1 MAEKEGFEGR
11 SYSNARLVSP
21 KSFPTVFPI
30 KL

>member
-11 SYSNARLVSP
+11 SHSNARLVSP
-21 KSFPTVFPI
+21 KSFPKDFPS